1 MFDLE
6 KAVRKWRRGLERGS
20 SLSTRELDELEDHL
34 RARAELETHLNPGLQ
49 PARAFATARD
59 DLGEGAAVSREFA
72 KAGEPR
78 WRRLL
83 VAGWALFGVSF
94 LLPTVSMSGPGL
106 GLTPPPGTPIYGF
119 EVFWKLLWADGGLP
133 NALAAL
139 IPTLVLLLT
148 LPALRGTPE
157 RRRRGLRWA
166 VTTVGLVTLAMG
178 FLMPPFTIVDL
189 AGSGQG
195 MVFAGPGIGFWA
207 WSLSFVCA
215 ASALWIRDRG
225 RAAAKA
231 RESAA

>member
-59 DLGEGAAVSREFA
+59 ELGEEAAVSREFA

-94 LLPTVSMSGPGL
+94 LLPTFSIPGPL
-106 GLTPPPGTPIYGF
+106 GPVGIPHYGY
-119 EVFWKLLWADGGLP
+119 EVFSKLLWTGELSY
-133 NALAAL
+133 ALAAL
-139 IPTLVLLLT
+139 IPNLILVLT
-148 LPALRGTPE
+148 LPALRGPPAG
-157 RRRRGLRWA
+157 RRRGLRWA
-166 VTTVGLVTLAMG
+166 VTTVGLGTLAMG
-178 FLMPPFTIVDL
+178 FLMTPVTIVDL

-195 MVFAGPGIGFWA
+195 TVIAGPGIGFWA

-225 RAAAKA
+225 RAPVKA

>member
-6 KAVRKWRRGLERGS
+6 KAVRNWRRGLERGS

-59 DLGEGAAVSREFA
+59 ELGEGAAVSREFA

-94 LLPTVSMSGPGL
+94 LLPTFSEWGPGL
-106 GLTPPPGTPIYGF
+106 PRGTPSYGY
-119 EVFWKLLWADGGLP
+119 EVFWNLLWNGGQLP
-133 NALAAL
+133 NLLAAL
-139 IPTLVLLLT
+139 IPNLVLVLT
-148 LPALRGTPE
+148 LPALRGRPE
-157 RRRRGLRWA
+157 RRRHGLRWA
-166 VTTVGLVTLAMG
+166 LTTVGLLTLATA
-178 FLMPPFTIVDL
+178 FLMPTIEIV
-189 AGSGQG
+189 GNGWEP
-195 MVFAGPGIGFWA
+195 VFIRPGIGFWA

-225 RAAAKA
+225 RAPVKA

>member
-34 RARAELETHLNPGLQ
+34 RARAELETHLNPGLH

-59 DLGEGAAVSREFA
+59 ELGEGAAVSREFA

-94 LLPTVSMSGPGL
+94 LLPTFSIPGPL
-106 GLTPPPGTPIYGF
+106 SPVGTPHYGF
-119 EVFWKLLWADGGLP
+119 EVFWKLMWVDGELP

-139 IPTLVLLLT
+139 IPNLILLLT
-148 LPALRGTPE
+148 LASLRE
-157 RRRRGLRWA
+157 RPVGRRRGLRWA
-166 VTTVGLVTLAMG
+166 VTTVGLVTLAIG
-178 FLMPPFTIVDL
+178 FLMPPVTVVDL
-189 AGSGQG
+189 AGSGLG
-195 MVFAGPGIGFWA
+195 TVFAGPGPGIGFWA

-225 RAAAKA
+225 GAAVKA